1 MVESI
6 YFLKP
11 AWCGSHP
18 AGLWPE
24 QGLQPVTRSH
34 RLQAVV
40 CHSFSSANKLNLR
53 YFWDDFTVR
62 QNAALPAFNSANNW
76 VTHNATLNDTHIFSP
91 AVVNTFNFT
100 FARNTFIRSPLVTS
114 PAKNWADLGC

>member
-24 QGLQPVTRSH
+24 KGLQPVTRSH

-40 CHSFSSANKLNLR
+40 CHSFAAEFEGTRISKLS
-53 YFWDDFTVR
+53 
-62 QNAALPAFNSANNW
+62 NSCPFVFIRGYYN
-76 VTHNATLNDTHIFSP
+76 S
-91 AVVNTFNFT
+91 
-100 FARNTFIRSPLVTS
+100 FARLETAS
-114 PAKNWADLGC
+114 